1 MIKALSI
8 IGIALTAILIVVTVY
23 YAESATSARH
33 EYWNNYDY
41 SYDDYDYGSYDYD
54 YDSDYDY
61 NQRQKLTLEAGL
73 VTQLF
78 FLFFTTIS
86 ILWITKV
93 KRVVAKVFGII
104 SLVLSGIMVLA
115 DLFLITFPDADFDD
129 CAPFW
134 ILYAL
139 HMIPFTIIG
148 LVQVVKY
155 NRTLKFGYVD
165 PVPIRHESIDNTPSM
180 GRNTSTASEEEN
192 KRTPQ
197 PGPDPKLIDTDPVIT
212 DEDDYDE
219 DIESIEDL

>member
-23 YAESATSARH
+23 YAESATSARY
-33 EYWNNYDY
+33 EYWDNYDN

-54 YDSDYDY
+54 FDYDY
-61 NQRQKLTLEAGL
+61 NQRQKNTQQAGL
-73 VTQLF
+73 VTLLF

-86 ILWITKV
+86 LLWITKI
-93 KRVVAKVFGII
+93 KRIVAKIFGII
-104 SLVLSGIMVLA
+104 SLVLSGIMVLV
-115 DLFLITFPDADFDD
+115 DLLVIAIPDADFDD

-134 ILYAL
+134 ILYAF

-148 LVQVVKY
+148 LIQVVKY

-180 GRNTSTASEEEN
+180 SRNTSTPSEEEK
-192 KRTPQ
+192 KRSPQ